1 MFAFSALA
9 VCHWP
14 VGIRVVIHLV
24 LAFVIFWA
32 SLDAG
37 ADLRRAAAPV
47 QRRGGDLR
55 LGGAGVPHDVRTR
68 GGPRLTERTLSHM
81 PLPHVDLP
89 EMDAESHAD
98 ESITGDLMTRA
109 W

>member
-14 VGIRVVIHLV
+14 VGIRVVIYLV

-68 GGPRLTERTLSHM
+68 GGPRLTERTLSRM
-81 PLPHVDLP
+81 PLQMLIFLEWMPRATL
-89 EMDAESHAD
+89 AKSL
-98 ESITGDLMTRA
+98 TGDL
-109 W
+109 